1 MPIDFSVEPEFQEQL
16 DWIREFVDTEAV
28 PLDLAFGGEEGIY
41 NKAHPLWAEVVRPLQ
56 EKVKKRGLW
65 ACHLGKDLGGL
76 GYGQTKLALMNE
88 ILGRSG
94 FASSLFGCQAPDSG
108 NAEILAHYGT
118 EAQKETYLEPL
129 LNGEIS
135 SCYSMT
141 EPQGGSDPNVF
152 KCKATRDGDDWI
164 IEGEKWFSS
173 SLRWAKFAIVM
184 VVSNPDVP
192 IYQGASM
199 FLVPTDTPGLEIIRN
214 TGMAHEPPGHGG
226 HAYVRYNKV
235 RVPKENLLGGEG
247 QAFKI
252 AQTRLGGGRLHH
264 AMRTVGAVRRLLDMM
279 AERAASR
286 TTKGSLLAD
295 KQGVQEMIGRTWL
308 DLQQFPLLVLHAAWT
323 VDQVGGSAARTEIAA
338 VKVMTPQVYT
348 DAAYRCMKLHG
359 ALGVSNEMPIA
370 GMWLGGAALGLAD
383 GPTEVHMTTIAK
395 HVLKNVE
402 PTTTGWPSEHLPER
416 REAARARYADI
427 LERTL
432 TNE

>member
-1 MPIDFSVEPEFQEQL
+1 M
-16 DWIREFVDTEAV
+16 REFVDAEAV

-152 KCKATRDGDDWI
+152 KCKATREGDDWI

-308 DLQQFPLLVLHAAWT
+308 DLQQFRLLVLHAAWA

-359 ALGVSNEMPIA
+359 ALGISNEMPIA

-427 LERTL
+427 LERAL
-432 TNE
+432 ANE

>member
-16 DWIREFVDTEAV
+16 DWIREFVDAEAV
-28 PLDLAFGGEEGIY
+28 PLDLAFGGEEGVY
-41 NKAHPLWAEVVRPLQ
+41 DKQHPVWAGAIRPLQ
-56 EKVKKRGLW
+56 ERVKERGLW
-65 ACHLGKDLGGL
+65 ACHLGPDLGGL
-76 GYGQTKLALMNE
+76 GFGQTKLALMNE

-94 FASSLFGCQAPDSG
+94 FAPSLFGCQAPDSG

-118 EAQKETYLEPL
+118 EAQKELYLEPL
-129 LNGEIS
+129 LNGEIT

-141 EPQGGSDPNVF
+141 EPQGGADPNVF
-152 KCKATRDGDDWI
+152 RCRATRDGDDWV

-184 VVSNPDVP
+184 AVSNPDVP

-214 TGMAHEPPGHGG
+214 TGMSGEPEGHGG
-226 HAYVRYNKV
+226 HAYVRYDKV

-279 AERAASR
+279 AERAVSR
-286 TTKGSLLAD
+286 FTKGSTLAE
-295 KQGVQEMIGRTWL
+295 KQSVQDMLGQTWL
-308 DLQQFPLLVLHAAWT
+308 DLQQFRLLVLHAAWT

-338 VKVMTPQVYT
+338 VKVATPKVYT

-370 GMWLGGAALGLAD
+370 GMWLAGASLGLAD

-395 HVLKNVE
+395 HVLKDVE
-402 PTTTGWPSEHLPER
+402 PAPGLWPSEHLPER
-416 REAARARYADI
+416 RAAARERFAHL
-427 LERTL
+427 LEREIG
-432 TNE
+432 NS

>member
-16 DWIREFVDTEAV
+16 DWIRGFVDTEAV

-41 NKAHPLWAEVVRPLQ
+41 NKAHPVWSEVIRPLQ
-56 EKVKKRGLW
+56 EKVKARGLW
-65 ACHLGKDLGGL
+65 ACHLGPDLGGL

-108 NAEILAHYGT
+108 NAEILAHYGSD
-118 EAQKETYLEPL
+118 AQKEQYLEPL

-141 EPQGGSDPNVF
+141 EPQGGADPNVF
-152 KCKATRDGDDWI
+152 KCRAYQDGDDWI
-164 IEGEKWFSS
+164 IDGEKWFSS

-199 FLVPTDTPGLEIIRN
+199 FLVPTDTPGVEIIRN
-214 TGMAHEPPGHGG
+214 TGMSGEPEGHGG
-226 HAYVRYNKV
+226 HAYVRYDKV

-279 AERAASR
+279 AERSVSR
-286 TTKGSLLAD
+286 FTKGSTLAD
-295 KQGVQEMIGRTWL
+295 KQSVQDMLGQTWL
-308 DLQQFPLLVLHAAWT
+308 DLQQFRLLVLHAAWA

-338 VKVMTPQVYT
+338 VKVATPKVYT
-348 DAAYRCMKLHG
+348 EAAYRCMKLHG

-370 GMWLGGAALGLAD
+370 GMWLAGAALGLAD

-395 HVLKNVE
+395 HVLKDVE
-402 PTTTGWPSEHLPER
+402 PVDGLWPSEHLPER
-416 REAARARYADI
+416 RAAARKRFSHL
-427 LERTL
+427 LERQL
-432 TNE
+432 AQS

>member
-1 MPIDFSVEPEFQEQL
+1 M
-16 DWIREFVDTEAV
+16 REFVDAEAV

-308 DLQQFPLLVLHAAWT
+308 DLQQFRLLVLHAAWA

-359 ALGVSNEMPIA
+359 ALGISNEMPIA

-427 LERTL
+427 LERAL
-432 TNE
+432 ANE

>member
-1 MPIDFSVEPEFQEQL
+1 MPIDFSVDPEFQEQL
-16 DWIREFVDTEAV
+16 DWIRSFVDTEAV
-28 PLDLAFGGEEGIY
+28 PLDLAFGGEEGVY
-41 NKAHPLWAEVVRPLQ
+41 DKKHPLWSEIIRPLQ
-56 EKVKKRGLW
+56 EKVKARGLW

-88 ILGRSG
+88 ILGRSAFG
-94 FASSLFGCQAPDSG
+94 PSLFGCQAPDSG

-118 EAQKETYLEPL
+118 DAQKEAYLEPL

-141 EPQGGSDPNVF
+141 EPQGGADPNVF
-152 KCKATRDGDDWI
+152 VCRADRDGDEWVLD
-164 IEGEKWFSS
+164 GEKWFSS

-184 VVSNPDVP
+184 AVTNSDVP

-199 FLVPTDTPGLEIIRN
+199 FLVPTDTPGIEIIRN
-214 TGMAHEPPGHGG
+214 TGMAHEPEGEGG
-226 HAYVRYNKV
+226 HAYVRYDKV
-235 RVPKENLLGGEG
+235 RLPAESLLGGEG
-247 QAFKI
+247 HAFKI

-279 AERAASR
+279 AERAVSR
-286 TTKGSLLAD
+286 ETKGSRLAD
-295 KQGVQEMIGRTWL
+295 KQSVQDMIGRTWL
-308 DLQQFPLLVLHAAWT
+308 DLQQFRLLVLHAAWT

-338 VKVMTPQVYT
+338 VKVATPQVYT

-370 GMWLGGAALGLAD
+370 GMWLAGASLGLAD

-402 PTTTGWPSEHLPER
+402 PATSGWPSEHLPER
-416 REAARARYADI
+416 RAAFR
-427 LERTL
+427 ERFASL
-432 TNE
+432 LNR

>member
-16 DWIREFVDTEAV
+16 DWMREFVDAEAV

-141 EPQGGSDPNVF
+141 EPRGGSDPNVF

-308 DLQQFPLLVLHAAWT
+308 DLQQFRLLVLHAAWA

-359 ALGVSNEMPIA
+359 ALGISNEMPIA

-427 LERTL
+427 LERAL
-432 TNE
+432 ANE